1 MEKTI
6 TLLTSDDCFHCQ
18 DLKENLKKL
27 NISFDEIEVNKNF
40 DFWNKF
46 IDENGCD
53 IVPVVLIREKKGVK
67 QKIFLPEKDYNSNEE
82 AIIII
87 KNNIL

>member
-1 MEKTI
+1 MEKNI
-6 TLLTSDDCFHCQ
+6 TLLTSDDCFYCQ
-18 DLKENLKKL
+18 DLKERLIKL

-40 DFWNKF
+40 DFWNRF
-46 IDENGCD
+46 INENGCD
-53 IVPVVLIREKKGVK
+53 AVPVVLIREKKGVK

-87 KNNIL
+87 KKNIL

>member
-40 DFWNKF
+40 DFWNRF
-46 IDENGCD
+46 IDENGSD
-53 IVPVVLIREKKGVK
+53 MVPVVLIREKKGVK

-82 AIIII
+82 AIMII
-87 KNNIL
+87 KKNIL

>member
-27 NISFDEIEVNKNF
+27 NISFDEIEVNNNF
-40 DFWNKF
+40 DFWDRF
-46 IDENGCD
+46 IEENGCD
-53 IVPVVLIREKKGVK
+53 ILPVVLKREKKGVK

-82 AIIII
+82 AIMII
-87 KNNIL
+87 KKNIL

>member
-6 TLLTSDDCFHCQ
+6 TLLTSDDCFYCQ
-18 DLKENLKKL
+18 DLKERLIEL

-40 DFWNKF
+40 DFWNRF
-46 IDENGCD
+46 IGENGCD
-53 IVPVVLIREKKGVK
+53 RVPVVIVREIKGVK

-87 KNNIL
+87 KKNIL

>member
-40 DFWNKF
+40 NFWNKF

>member
-6 TLLTSDDCFHCQ
+6 TLLTSDDCFHCH

-27 NISFDEIEVNKNF
+27 NISFDEIEVNNNF
-40 DFWNKF
+40 DFWDRF
-46 IDENGCD
+46 IEENGCD

-82 AIIII
+82 AITII
-87 KNNIL
+87 KKNIL

>member
-1 MEKTI
+1 MDKTV

-18 DLKENLKKL
+18 DLKESLKKL
-27 NISFDEIEVNKNF
+27 NISFDEIEVNNNF
-40 DFWNKF
+40 DFWNRF

-67 QKIFLPEKDYNSNEE
+67 QKIFLPEKHYNSNEE

-87 KNNIL
+87 KKNIL

>member
-18 DLKENLKKL
+18 DLKESLKKL
-27 NISFDEIEVNKNF
+27 NISFDEIEVNNNF
-40 DFWNKF
+40 DFWDRF
-46 IDENGCD
+46 IEENGCD

-87 KNNIL
+87 KKNIL